1 MQEEAPSGE
10 LLERAVRVLCF
21 YCLNSYWVKRSKR
34 QTLGAKPVTWGKIGS
49 VFRTRDK
56 NFWES
61 HRFVSCGLLLPEG
74 ETQTSFS
81 PEEDV
86 R

>member
-10 LLERAVRVLCF
+10 LLEGAVSIPCS
-21 YCLNSYWVKRSKR
+21 YCLNSYWVKRSER
-34 QTLGAKPVTWGKIGS
+34 QALGEKPVTWGKIGS
-49 VFRTRDK
+49 VFRTRGK

-61 HRFVSCGLLLPEG
+61 HRFVSCGLPLPEG
-74 ETQTSFS
+74 ETQASFR

>member
-1 MQEEAPSGE
+1 MQGEAPSGE
-10 LLERAVRVLCF
+10 LLGKAVRVPCF
-21 YCLNSYWVKRSKR
+21 YCLDSYW
-34 QTLGAKPVTWGKIGS
+34 TLGAKPVTWGKIGS
-49 VFRTRDK
+49 VFRRRGK

-74 ETQTSFS
+74 ETQASFS
-81 PEEDV
+81 PEEEV